1 MLLPTHIRVFVSM
14 KKTILKRTS
23 LIILST
29 LFLITNAYADV
40 YEKEQVNQSN
50 VCLTSSIISSV
61 VPDVS
66 FVSNQQKDSYP
77 TNLSVRYCAARF
89 VESND
94 GNYWR
99 FNLYNYWDG
108 EYLMYPDVYIGV
120 KPFSST
126 AIAGT
131 YSEFYFIENYYGENL
146 KTDAVETSSLVV
158 TYVSEG
164 KYHFSMN
171 FLGDNGK
178 EYVLDATVSTY
189 AYNANTGED
198 ITLIENPNDDNSS
211 DNSNE
216 NEDDIPGDDGNG
228 YSTAAVL
235 DSIVMYTG
243 ENSVRSSLTEFIYNN
258 KDVIIS
264 TISKQWNETSNQWKN
279 QNKIDNIFDDN
290 DNIIGSMAS
299 FWDVTLQNWKY
310 STQTLYVMDNEG
322 HTIEILDMS
331 WDDIN
336 NEWVN
341 VKKVEDIYESNGHF
355 LAKHTS
361 LWENNEWVLDEI
373 LTHAYDSAGNEIG
386 SLTQKRDIYTNEMVN
401 SDKVEMIYE
410 DSISIQ
416 TIYKWDI
423 TLNEWVYV
431 QKLEKV
437 RNSDD
442 YVIKTIT
449 SRWDTNLSE
458 WIFLTMMTTTFPN
471 EHTTNYTNYYWLNEW
486 VPSTQTS
493 SEYDDKGDLIGSVNY
508 MWDSNIQD
516 WVLSG
521 KSETLYDD
529 NQNMLGSRT
538 YSWYQEDWLLV
549 SKMVYFYHEGMT
561 TAIQEIQDGQQ
572 IMKILYNGQLLV
584 KYNSDIYNLQGHKV
598 Q

>member
-1 MLLPTHIRVFVSM
+1 
-14 KKTILKRTS
+14 
-23 LIILST
+23 
-29 LFLITNAYADV
+29 
-40 YEKEQVNQSN
+40 
-50 VCLTSSIISSV
+50 
-61 VPDVS
+61 
-66 FVSNQQKDSYP
+66 
-77 TNLSVRYCAARF
+77 
-89 VESND
+89 
-94 GNYWR
+94 
-99 FNLYNYWDG
+99 
-108 EYLMYPDVYIGV
+108 
-120 KPFSST
+120 
-126 AIAGT
+126 
-131 YSEFYFIENYYGENL
+131 
-146 KTDAVETSSLVV
+146 
-158 TYVSEG
+158 
-164 KYHFSMN
+164 
-171 FLGDNGK
+171 
-178 EYVLDATVSTY
+178 
-189 AYNANTGED
+189 
-198 ITLIENPNDDNSS
+198 
-211 DNSNE
+211 
-216 NEDDIPGDDGNG
+216 
-228 YSTAAVL
+228 
-235 DSIVMYTG
+235 
-243 ENSVRSSLTEFIYNN
+243 
-258 KDVIIS
+258 
-264 TISKQWNETSNQWKN
+264 
-279 QNKIDNIFDDN
+279 
-290 DNIIGSMAS
+290 MAS

-322 HTIEILDMS
+322 HTIEILDKS
-331 WDDIN
+331 WDDIK

-341 VKKVEDIYESNGHF
+341 VKKIEDIYESNGHF

-373 LTHAYDSAGNEIG
+373 FTHAYDSAGNVIG
-386 SLTQKRDIYTNEMVN
+386 SLTQKRDIYTNKMVN
-401 SDKVEMIYE
+401 IDKVEMIYE

-416 TIYKWDI
+416 TIYKWDT

-458 WIFLTMMTTTFPN
+458 WIFQTMMTTTFPN
-471 EHTTNYTNYYWLNEW
+471 EHTTNCTNYYWLNEW
-486 VPSTQTS
+486 VPLTQTS

-529 NQNMLGSRT
+529 NKNMLGSRT

-561 TAIQEIQDGQQ
+561 TAIQDIQDGQQ